1 VQEKHYYADD
11 QQDMNSSGGNM
22 KGKESQQPKD
32 NQNRRDYSQHFQLLL
47 TLNNSTIKRRM
58 AGLPKSCAS

>member
-1 VQEKHYYADD
+1 
-11 QQDMNSSGGNM
+11 M

-47 TLNNSTIKRRM
+47 SLNNSTIKDEWLDSPESRFFEE
-58 AGLPKSCAS
+58 